1 MNNFRFTV
9 LYIVVVAAILTI
21 AALWLRQ
28 NIQIQNEVID
38 GNMQNYTI
46 IRNQEKIQKTLDE
59 RTPMLNAMKKKI
71 DRLDKE
77 VHKLKSGGG

>member
-1 MNNFRFTV
+1 
-9 LYIVVVAAILTI
+9 VAAILTI